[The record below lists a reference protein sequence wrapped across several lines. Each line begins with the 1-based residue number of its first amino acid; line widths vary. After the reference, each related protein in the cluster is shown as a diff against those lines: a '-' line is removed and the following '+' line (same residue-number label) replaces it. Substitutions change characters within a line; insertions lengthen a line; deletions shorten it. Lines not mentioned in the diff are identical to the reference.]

1 MKSYICRVLPA
12 KWLQDTS
19 MLDLAHYLHFF
30 SFTLG
35 IIAMLV
41 VYNNRKTIR
50 HQYLW
55 SYIIVLLCINLVSA
69 AHSWES
75 FIKVKASL
83 GASDIDLFLHLGI
96 MTVLLGVVRIT
107 LAWHFLSFCWRITG
121 SKWKPLY
128 RRLFILLLWVV
139 PGAQSLAV
147 IFPGV
152 LVPAY
157 LPMSMI
163 ITHLVVFAAL
173 QLGAVRVLVYSK
185 GIEEKHVSRWLQAFA
200 WFWTAF
206 NLLVFANRFAGYSY
220 LVSLDTQLLNFGFI
234 TLLMNALHIF
244 FARRFFSEYRALD
257 TEGGRH
263 FEQLIR
269 KYGIS
274 RREQD
279 IVRLVCQGKTNK
291 EIAAVLFITPN
302 TVRDH
307 TSNIFRKTGVKNRT
321 QMARLFN

>member
-1 MKSYICRVLPA
+1 
-12 KWLQDTS
+12 
-19 MLDLAHYLHFF
+19 MLDLAHFLHFL

-35 IIAMLV
+35 VIAMLV
-41 VYNNRKTIR
+41 VYNNRKIIHDR
-50 HQYLW
+50 YLW

-69 AHSWES
+69 AHSYES
-75 FIKVKASL
+75 FIKIKASL
-83 GASDIDLFLHLGI
+83 GNSGIDLFLHLGI
-96 MTVLLGVVRIT
+96 MTVLLSAVRIT
-107 LAWHFLSFCWRITG
+107 LAWQFLSFCWRITG
-121 SKWKPLY
+121 STWKPLY
-128 RRLFILLLWVV
+128 RRLFIILLWAV
-139 PGAQSLAV
+139 PGTQALTV

-163 ITHLVVFAAL
+163 ITHLVVFVAI

-185 GIEEKHVSRWLQAFA
+185 GIVEKHVSRWMQAFA

-206 NLLVFANRFAGYSY
+206 NLLVFANRFAGYGY
-220 LVSLDTQLLNFGFI
+220 LVSLDTQLLNFGII

-244 FARRFFSEYRALD
+244 FARRFFSEYRVLD
-257 TEGGRH
+257 AERGRDI
-263 FEQLIR
+263 EQLSQ
-269 KYGIS
+269 KFGIS